1 MLADCYGGGQ
11 LKSRQGSVADGSLW
25 QIRRKMEE
33 MLLFSCFVC
42 AFRMDLTVSLRV
54 LLLSPVAK
62 GLITALAWKPL
73 ERNATFRPSIAALD
87 FLFKLPKKIQVVAVI
102 FTYYWEL
109 IQIFSALIS
118 RVIEAESA
126 AVFPQ
131 AALFNGFY

>member
-1 MLADCYGGGQ
+1 
-11 LKSRQGSVADGSLW
+11 
-25 QIRRKMEE
+25 MEE

-87 FLFKLPKKIQVVAVI
+87 FLFKLPKKNPGGCCYFHLLLGINSD
-102 FTYYWEL
+102 F
-109 IQIFSALIS
+109 FSFNF
-118 RVIEAESA
+118 ES
-126 AVFPQ
+126 
-131 AALFNGFY
+131 Y